1 MHLNTL
7 KPLILMARTRTTKRK
22 KASAGVN
29 RQYVAR
35 QGRNKP
41 LYTRKTKI
49 TPKSISFTN
58 RKTGKIKFT

>member
-1 MHLNTL
+1 
-7 KPLILMARTRTTKRK
+7 MARTRTTKRK